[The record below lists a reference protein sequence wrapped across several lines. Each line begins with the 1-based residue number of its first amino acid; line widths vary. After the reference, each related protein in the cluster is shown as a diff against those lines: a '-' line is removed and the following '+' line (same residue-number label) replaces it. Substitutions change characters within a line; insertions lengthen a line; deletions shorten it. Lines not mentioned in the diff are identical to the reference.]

1 VQALVGDWN
10 PENHPALRRLNLRI
24 PRRRQGRA
32 LLLGTKEAGNY
43 YHWMLD
49 CLPRWKLMAEAGFK
63 DYDHVLLNTDTL
75 RKSFCR
81 DILDRLGVPVGKRLH
96 CSTLFLHEFDEL
108 VVPSMPFPK
117 WEVAA
122 WACEWVSSL
131 FTERN
136 AHSPERIYIS
146 RRSAKKRRLVNEAEL
161 ESQLAARGFQ
171 VVQAELLPVAGQ
183 SALFRR
189 ARCVVA
195 PHGAGLTNL
204 IFSPKGTQ
212 FIELF
217 PPQYKKPPC
226 FQNLASACSL
236 GYTRIT
242 GRAVNDSDY
251 EMEIPE
257 VLKTV

>member
-1 VQALVGDWN
+1 
-10 PENHPALRRLNLRI
+10 
-24 PRRRQGRA
+24 
-32 LLLGTKEAGNY
+32 LLGTKEAGNY

-75 RKSFCR
+75 RKPFCR
-81 DILDRLGVPVGKRLH
+81 DILDRLGVPVGERLH

-131 FTERN
+131 FNERN

-146 RRSAKKRRLVNEAEL
+146 RRSTKKRRLVNEAEL
-161 ESQLAARGFQ
+161 EAQLSARGFKIIQ
-171 VVQAELLPVAGQ
+171 PEQLSVAEQ
-183 SALFRR
+183 SSMFRR

-204 IFSPKGTQ
+204 IFCPEGTHL
-212 FIELF
+212 IEIKA
-217 PPQYKKPPC
+217 PQYYKPPC
-226 FQNLASACSL
+226 FQNLAAARGFAYS
-236 GYTRIT
+236 RIT
-242 GRAVNDSDY
+242 GNAGSNTEFDVNIA
-251 EMEIPE
+251 EI
-257 VLKTV
+257 LKLV